1 MRKLLTILTP
11 TFNRAEF
18 LPRLYESLKTQS
30 DRDFEWLI
38 VDDGST
44 DATPALCA
52 RFIDESA
59 VAIRYIRKE
68 NGGKHTA
75 VNVGVEAADSTLV
88 FIVDSD
94 DYVTENAVSRIAW
107 IWKEFSAPDRSGI
120 SFLRGT
126 SEGVP
131 LGKTFPTNLE
141 ISSYLEMRFN
151 RAVYGDKA
159 EVYRTDILKNF
170 RFPEFEGEKFLAED
184 AVWARIGL
192 QYKMVHVN
200 EIIYV
205 SNYLEAGLTRS
216 GKSLMVRCP
225 KGAIESVKWFLSDKV
240 RLKVRSPMAWRY
252 VAYGFFARRSLS
264 DLIASSKAP
273 FFVAIQT
280 PLGIALYAYWRH
292 KFRKELVSAKAK
304 SKIGQGA

>member
-1 MRKLLTILTP
+1 MRKLLTIITP
-11 TFNRAEF
+11 TFNRAEY
-18 LPRLYESLKTQS
+18 LPRLHESLKAQS
-30 DRDFEWLI
+30 HGDFEWLI

-44 DATPALCA
+44 DGTPAICA
-52 RFIDESA
+52 RFIAESA
-59 VAIRYIRKE
+59 ISIRYIRKE

-75 VNVGVEAADSTLV
+75 VNVGVEAADSTLI

-94 DYVTENAVSRIAW
+94 DYVTDVAVSRIASVW
-107 IWKEFSAPDRSGI
+107 REFAAPDRSGI

-126 SEGVP
+126 SVNVP
-131 LGKTFPTNLE
+131 LGKTFPKDFE

-151 RAVYGDKA
+151 RAVSGDKA
-159 EVYRTDILKNF
+159 EVYRTDILKQF
-170 RFPEFEGEKFLAED
+170 RFPEFEGERFLAED

-192 QYKMVHVN
+192 RYTMVHVN

-225 KGAIESVKWFLSDKV
+225 NGAIESVKWFLSDQV

-252 VAYGFFARRSLS
+252 VAYGFFAGKSLP

-280 PLGIALYAYWRH
+280 PLGIALYAYWKH
-292 KFRKELVSAKAK
+292 KFRKELART
-304 SKIGQGA
+304 KI